1 MLSDFDL
8 RRGLAVTAVAGLLI
22 VGSAACGTDTGDG
35 EPTAADP
42 TTQSSSPT
50 SPSASATETTSTV
63 TPSASA
69 DPVPSPIIDKA
80 AHAAIKDDF
89 PALVPAGVPAGW
101 TVVDAAY
108 GPKGWRIEMTDA
120 HGAEVGVVQA
130 RGELA
135 PLVERVLGSASAE
148 SGTVNLGQYGTGRW
162 TTYSGGTHE
171 GLAKVLAHTAAV
183 VYAADQETAVALA
196 GLLLTAE
203 DADMPEAG

>member
-1 MLSDFDL
+1 MFSDFHL
-8 RRGLAVTAVAGLLI
+8 RRGLALTAVSGLLI
-22 VGSAACGTDTGDG
+22 AGGAACGTDTGDG

-42 TTQSSSPT
+42 TQSSSAT
-50 SPSASATETTSTV
+50 SPSASASESSSPQ

-80 AHAAIKDDF
+80 ARAAIEDDF

-101 TVVDAAY
+101 TVVEASY
-108 GPKGWRIEMTDA
+108 GAKGWRIEMTDA
-120 HGAEVGVVQA
+120 NGAEVGVVQA

-135 PLVERVLGSASAE
+135 PLVERVLGSTAAK

-162 TTYSGGTHE
+162 TTYSGGSHE

-183 VYAADQETAVALA
+183 VYAADQDTAVALA
-196 GLLLTAE
+196 ELLLTAE